1 MNQLSGQDPE
11 HVPDYRSLFSLEER
25 VFMVLGGGTGIGR
38 QSSHALAQ
46 AGATVVVVDR
56 DGAAAAAVATEVGGV
71 ALTADVTRRSS
82 VEGVFADATRY
93 AGPVRGVVDSVGDLI
108 PRCCR
113 LLGRVPT
120 DRRLVRSFGRQA
132 TRRRP

>member
-1 MNQLSGQDPE
+1 VNQLSGQDPE

-82 VEGVFADATRY
+82 VEGYSPKRH
-93 AGPVRGVVDSVGDLI
+93 GMP
-108 PRCCR
+108 
-113 LLGRVPT
+113 
-120 DRRLVRSFGRQA
+120 DR
-132 TRRRP
+132 